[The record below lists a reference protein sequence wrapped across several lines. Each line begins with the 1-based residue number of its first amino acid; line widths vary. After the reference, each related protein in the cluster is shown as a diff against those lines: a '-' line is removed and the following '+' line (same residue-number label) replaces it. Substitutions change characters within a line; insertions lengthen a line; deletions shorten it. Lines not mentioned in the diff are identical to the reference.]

1 MTHLIYEK
9 RDGIAFLTMNRPER
23 RNALSPQMIVEMANA
38 WQDFRDDDEAR
49 VAVLTGAGDKAFCA
63 GADLGLLI
71 PLFSR
76 AREAQDEYD
85 EALIKNR
92 SLMQIALLRDFE
104 LYKPVIAAV
113 NGFALAGGTEI
124 LQATDLRVSAPTG
137 EFGLT
142 EVSRGIV
149 PGGGSLV
156 RLARQIPYCKAMEIL
171 LLGERMSAQEAL
183 RIGLINEIVAAEDL
197 QARATELANRIA
209 ENGPLAVAACKEA
222 VIRTSGLELEQA
234 FPIENEISARIMR
247 TEDAVEGPKAFMEKR
262 RAVYKGR

>member
-1 MTHLIYEK
+1 MSHLVYEK
-9 RDGIAFLTMNRPER
+9 RDGIAYLTMNRPER

-38 WQDFRDDDEAR
+38 WRDFRDDNDMR
-49 VAVLTGAGDKAFCA
+49 VAVLSGAGDKAFCA

-76 AREAQDEYD
+76 SREASDEYD
-85 EALIKNR
+85 EALVKDR

-104 LYKPVIAAV
+104 LYKPVVAAV

-124 LQATDLRVSAPTG
+124 LQATDIRLSAPTG

-142 EVSRGIV
+142 EVSRAIV

-171 LLGERMSAQEAL
+171 LLGERMSADEAL
-183 RIGLINEIVAAEDL
+183 RIGLINEIVAADDL
-197 QARATELANRIA
+197 QARATEVAQRIA

-234 FPIENEISARIMR
+234 FLIENEISARIMR

-262 RAVYKGR
+262 KAVYRGR

>member
-1 MTHLIYEK
+1 MNHLIYEK
-9 RDGIAFLTMNRPER
+9 RDGVAYLTMNRPER
-23 RNALSPQMIVEMANA
+23 RNALSPRMIVEMAQA
-38 WQDFRDDDEAR
+38 WADFKEDQDSR

-76 AREAQDEYD
+76 AREAEDEYD
-85 EALIKNR
+85 EALIKDR

-104 LYKPVIAAV
+104 LYKPVVAAV

-124 LQATDLRVSAPTG
+124 LQATDIRIAAPTA

-142 EVSRGIV
+142 EVARGIV

-156 RLARQIPYCKAMEIL
+156 RLARQVPYCKAMEIL
-171 LLGERMSAQEAL
+171 LIGDRMPAEEAL
-183 RIGLINEIVAAEDL
+183 RIGLINEIVPADQLAE
-197 QARATELANRIA
+197 RAQQVADRIA

-222 VIRTSGLELEQA
+222 VIRTSGLELEAA

-247 TEDAVEGPKAFMEKR
+247 TKDAVEGPRAFMEKR
-262 RAVYKGR
+262 KPVFRGE